1 MNRTEPAIK
10 YENTVPGTFVRRINR
25 FVAEVMIDGKTERVH
40 VKNTGRLRELLLPG
54 AKVTLQKSSDPDRK
68 TAYDLISVYK
78 TGLEWV
84 NIDSLVPNKL
94 MKQYLMS
101 LDYDVVKPEYTFG
114 DSRFDF
120 YMERQG
126 EKYLTE
132 VKGCTL
138 AADLERGTGLFPDAP
153 TERGVKHLDELAAA
167 AKKGYHCQAAF
178 VIQMNGI
185 HTVLP
190 NNETHPEFG
199 QALSRAVEAGVQ
211 VVCYR
216 CRVEADSIKI
226 TGVVTNNQDEKVIN
240 QVEKS
245 EDLTLIKD
253 AAKYVQD
260 LFRTN
265 AGGHDADHTMRVYRN
280 TLRIAENEPEC
291 DIRIAALAA
300 LLHDADDHKLFDTE
314 NNANARAFLEAHR
327 VPPQTIDQ
335 ICGVINS
342 VSFTQNKGKVP
353 DTPEGKVVQDA
364 DRLDA
369 MGAIGVART
378 FAYGGEHGRSMAD
391 SVQHFYDKLLRL
403 KELMNTE
410 TGRQMAEQRHAFL
423 EAFLKEYF
431 EEEGAK

>member
-1 MNRTEPAIK
+1 MNSTESVIQ
-10 YENTVPGTFVRRINR
+10 YENTVPGTFVRRVNR
-25 FVAEVMIDGKTERVH
+25 FVAEVVIDGKTEKVH
-40 VKNTGRLRELLLPG
+40 VKNTGRLRELLVPG
-54 AKVTLQKSSDPDRK
+54 AKVTLQKASDPGRK

-78 TGLEWV
+78 AGLEWI

-101 LDYDVVKPEYTFG
+101 LGYDVVRPEYTFG

-120 YMERQG
+120 YMERGG

-138 AADLERGTGLFPDAP
+138 ASDPARGIGLFPDAP

-167 AKKGYHCQAAF
+167 AQKGYHCQIAF

-190 NNETHPEFG
+190 NDDTHPEFG
-199 QALSRAVEAGVQ
+199 QALRKAAKAGVQ
-211 VVCYR
+211 VAFYECQ
-216 CRVEADSIKI
+216 VEADSIMI
-226 TGVVTNNQDEKVIN
+226 TGAGVNNRSGEFPQPVKEY
-240 QVEKS
+240 EKS
-245 EDLTLIKD
+245 TLIKD
-253 AAKYVQD
+253 AAAYVQE

-265 AGGHDADHTMRVYRN
+265 AGGHDAGHTMRVYRN
-280 TLRIAENEPEC
+280 TMRIAENEPGC

-300 LLHDADDHKLFDTE
+300 LLHDADDHKLFDTK
-314 NNANARAFLEAHR
+314 NNANARTFLEAHQ
-327 VPPQTIDQ
+327 VPQQTIDR

-342 VSFTQNKGKVP
+342 VSFRQNKGKAP
-353 DTPEGKVVQDA
+353 DTLEGKVVQDA

-423 EAFLKEYF
+423 EAFLREYF